1 MRGAAWITL
10 GSVVSSDF
18 VGAPTLG
25 AGPFTLGA
33 RPVFSISINSLMIFA
48 CFIFVLVDREK
59 VSFAAFNS
67 SAAAMSVMSPSEIVG
82 ILQCVGNNL
91 VELAIRV
98 PRVVGIQKRWHR

>member
-1 MRGAAWITL
+1 M
-10 GSVVSSDF
+10 SSDV

-25 AGPFTLGA
+25 AGPFTLGT
-33 RPVFSISINSLMIFA
+33 RPVFSISVISFIILA
-48 CFIFVLVDREK
+48 CFSFVFVDFEK

-82 ILQCVGNNL
+82 ILQWVGNNF

-98 PRVVGIQKRWHR
+98 ARVVGIQKRWHL